1 MNIIENIR
9 EGIRSVS
16 ANLLRSILTAL
27 IIAIGITSLVGI
39 LTAIEGLKASIN
51 SSFSNLG
58 ANSFEI
64 RSKRVDRDN
73 TIAGKSEKNVRPL
86 KYRDCVRF
94 KDLYKY
100 SNKVSISTYVSWTTE
115 VKRYS
120 KKTNPNIYIV
130 GTDNIDI
137 RIGLL

>member
-1 MNIIENIR
+1 MNLIENIR

-39 LTAIEGLKASIN
+39 LTAIEGLKTSIN
-51 SSFSNLG
+51 NSFSNLG

-73 TIAGKSEKNVRPL
+73 TVAGKAEKNVRPL
-86 KYRDCVRF
+86 KYRDCVKF
-94 KDLYKY
+94 KELY
-100 SNKVSISTYVSWTTE
+100 
-115 VKRYS
+115 RY
-120 KKTNPNIYIV
+120 
-130 GTDNIDI
+130 
-137 RIGLL
+137 